1 MRYFLKGR
9 INRVEAALPLST
21 PSDRPVSAVRQTIH
35 YTGLVIKD
43 KKTGTVFRAGFCVFM
58 YLHVKTPCAADLR
71 LRTVKAVQ
79 ISLTIHID
87 ICCWNNSGS
96 ELRDVDCLRAFL
108 TLDNIILYCFTLFER
123 LESFLI
129 DSAEVNEYIVTL
141 GI

>member
-1 MRYFLKGR
+1 MNSRQRPPLQGDHGR
-9 INRVEAALPLST
+9 RNNKEYRPARVRRKA
-21 PSDRPVSAVRQTIH
+21 D
-35 YTGLVIKD
+35 TGRVIQN

-96 ELRDVDCLRAFL
+96 ELRDVDSLRAFL
-108 TLDNIILYCFTLFER
+108 TLDNIILHCFTLFER

>member
-1 MRYFLKGR
+1 MY
-9 INRVEAALPLST
+9 
-21 PSDRPVSAVRQTIH
+21 
-35 YTGLVIKD
+35 IKD

-96 ELRDVDCLRAFL
+96 ELRDVDSLRAFL
-108 TLDNIILYCFTLFER
+108 TLDNIILHCFTLFER

>member
-1 MRYFLKGR
+1 M
-9 INRVEAALPLST
+9 
-21 PSDRPVSAVRQTIH
+21 SAVRQTIH

-71 LRTVKAVQ
+71 LRT
-79 ISLTIHID
+79 IHID

-96 ELRDVDCLRAFL
+96 ELRDVDSLRAFL
-108 TLDNIILYCFTLFER
+108 TLDNIVLHCFTLFER